1 MNTLIKDY
9 EELQTAAAIA
19 SAELNGQLKAF
30 DNIIASYLFHYFD
43 NKDVRKVNECLELV
57 KESRTLTRY
66 RPILMQLVPH
76 DLNKKANAFL
86 GKVDNSKY
94 NDLVLV
100 DEESKN
106 DKWFLIFNDYIN
118 QVDSMPKPKAS
129 IIDIPTFDK
138 VLDNFTN
145 NLVKTFDKLSEL
157 AETKEQKAQLKQL
170 VESFSL
176 KSDKAA

>member
-94 NDLVLV
+94 NDLV
-100 DEESKN
+100 
-106 DKWFLIFNDYIN
+106 N

-129 IIDIPTFDK
+129 ITDIPTFDK

-145 NLVKTFDKLSEL
+145 NLVKTFNKLSEL